1 MYFRRN
7 NDLVPKNFH
16 ASVRRA
22 LAQVTRRRVMMFER
36 RARAYR
42 SAQKDDSL
50 TNFDLVEKAVATRK
64 KHRNAGDFDGGFIRA
79 ACASTA
85 DAPTFGRDDS
95 CHRLYDGEPSG
106 LTDAA
111 RAAASIFAGA
121 VCGAACVATHAGATV
136 LAAARSA
143 GDAGHDTDAN
153 VREAEAADAADRALT
168 AMGSNPT
175 GAADMIVSDEVTIDE
190 VTQYVAES

>member
-1 MYFRRN
+1 
-7 NDLVPKNFH
+7 
-16 ASVRRA
+16 
-22 LAQVTRRRVMMFER
+22 MMFER

-106 LTDAA
+106 LTDTA
-111 RAAASIFAGA
+111 RAATSIFAGA
-121 VCGAACVATHAGATV
+121 VCGAARVATRAGAAV

-143 GDAGHDTDAN
+143 GDAGHDVDAN
-153 VREAEAADAADRALT
+153 VREAEAADAADRALAT
-168 AMGSNPT
+168 AGSNPT
-175 GAADMIVSDEVTIDE
+175 GADDMIVSDEVTIDE
-190 VTQYVAES
+190 VAQYVADS